1 MMKRRG
7 TFPVMPALVPPARP
21 KPLRRGEGP
30 AIHVFERARLQ
41 DVDARDKRGH
51 DELNVEILVLESS
64 MQTPPRRP
72 ASATRVVDVLVP
84 VALDQ
89 AYSYRVPAE
98 LDLQPGDV
106 VGVPLGA
113 REVIGV
119 VWADNPNPDPR
130 LHNRLKDIAE
140 KLDMPRF
147 REELRSLVD
156 WVASYTLAPRGQV
169 LRMTLRMGEHLG
181 PERVRLGVRLVGAP
195 PQRLTPARRR
205 LLEILSD
212 GLLHGKSEL
221 AKEAGCSASVIDGL
235 VDEGT
240 LAVEHMPRAAPPPAP
255 DPTFAEP
262 DFSPDQRLAAERL
275 RQLVAGGFEVALL
288 DGVTGSG
295 KTEVYFEAVAEVL
308 KRGEQILIL
317 MPEIA
322 LTGQFLDRFAA
333 RFGAR
338 PLEWHSE
345 LTPRTRARN
354 YAAIASGEAP
364 VVVGARSA
372 LFLPYAKLGLLI
384 VDEEHDQAYKQEDGA
399 HYHARDM
406 AVVRASIAKIP
417 IVLASATPSVETE
430 VNARKGRY
438 QRVPL
443 PSRFGGQHMPHIE
456 AIDLR
461 QEGPGRG
468 RFIAPRLAEQIG
480 FAIERRE
487 QALLFLNRRGY
498 APLTLCRACGHRFA
512 CTICDAWLVDHR
524 FRQRLVCHHCGFSMP
539 RPHLCPHCG
548 AEESLAAIGPG
559 VERLQEEAAAL
570 FPGARTMV
578 LSSDLI
584 TSIEAMR
591 SELNEIAEGRVDI
604 IIGTQLVAK
613 GHNFPRLNLVGVIDA
628 DLGLGN
634 GDPRAAERT
643 FQLLNQVIGRAG
655 RDQGRG
661 VGFLQTHQPEHPVMK
676 ALVACDRE
684 AFYASEI
691 DSRERTGYPPF
702 GRLASLIISAGDRPS
717 AEGFARKLASAA
729 PFDERIKVLGPAE
742 APLAVIKG
750 RYRYRILVKS
760 PRSLDLSG
768 YLRQWLAAAPKTTG
782 NLKLEVDVDPQS
794 FL

>member
-1 MMKRRG
+1 MDRSTRAN
-7 TFPVMPALVPPARP
+7 PSPA
-21 KPLRRGEGP
+21 
-30 AIHVFERARLQ
+30 
-41 DVDARDKRGH
+41 
-51 DELNVEILVLESS
+51 
-64 MQTPPRRP
+64 
-72 ASATRVVDVLVP
+72 ASAARVVDVLVP
-84 VALDQ
+84 VALNQ
-89 AYSYRVPAE
+89 AYSYRLPRGV
-98 LDLQPGDV
+98 DLQPGDV
-106 VGVPLGA
+106 VAVPLGP

-119 VWADNPNPDPR
+119 VWAENANPDPR
-130 LHNRLKDIAE
+130 LHNRLKEVGE
-140 KLDMPRF
+140 KLDVPPLRQ
-147 REELRSLVD
+147 ELRSLVD
-156 WVASYTLAPRGQV
+156 WVANYTLSSRGMV

-181 PERVRLGVRLVGAP
+181 PERVRLGVRLIGEVP
-195 PQRLTPARRR
+195 KRMTPARRR
-205 LLEILSD
+205 LIEMLSD
-212 GLLHGKSEL
+212 GLLHGKSEA
-221 AKEAGCSASVIDGL
+221 AKQAGVSAGVIDGL

-240 LAVEHMPRAAPPPAP
+240 LAVEPMARALAPPAP
-255 DPTFAEP
+255 DPSFAEP
-262 DFSPDQRLAAERL
+262 DFSAEQRTAADALQTLAAKGEF
-275 RQLVAGGFEVALL
+275 QVALL

-295 KTEVYFEAVAEVL
+295 KTEVYFEAVAETL
-308 KRGEQILIL
+308 RSGKQTLIL

-333 RFGAR
+333 RFGVR

-354 YAAIASGEAP
+354 WAALAAGEAK
-364 VVVGARSA
+364 VVIGARSA
-372 LFLPYAKLGLLI
+372 LFLPYANLGLII
-384 VDEEHDQAYKQEDGA
+384 VDEEHDQAYKQDEGA

-406 AVVRASIAKIP
+406 AVVRAHIAKIP

-438 QRVPL
+438 QRVVL

-461 QEGPGRG
+461 REAPIRG
-468 RFIAPRLAEQIG
+468 RFVSPRLAEQIG
-480 FAIERRE
+480 IAIERRE

-498 APLTLCRACGHRFA
+498 APLTLCRACGHRFG

-524 FRQRLVCHHCGFSMP
+524 FRQRLVCHHCSFSMP
-539 RPHLCPHCG
+539 RPHVCPHCA
-548 AEESLAAIGPG
+548 AEQSLVAVGPG

-570 FPGARTMV
+570 FPDARTMV
-578 LSSDLI
+578 LSSDLV

-591 SELNEIAEGRVDI
+591 SELTEIAEGRVDI

-613 GHNFPRLNLVGVIDA
+613 GHNFPRLNLVGVVDA

-655 RDQGRG
+655 REQGRG
-661 VGFLQTHQPEHPVMK
+661 VGYLQTHQPEHPVMK

-691 DSRERTGYPPF
+691 EARERTGYPPF
-702 GRLASLIISAGDRPS
+702 GRLASLIISAGDRPT
-717 AEGFARKLASAA
+717 AEGFARRLAAIA
-729 PFDERIKVLGPAE
+729 PIDERIKVLGPAE

-750 RYRYRILVKS
+750 RYRFRLLVKS
-760 PRSLDLSG
+760 ARGVDLSS
-768 YLRQWLAAAPKTTG
+768 YLREWLAAGPKTKG
-782 NLKLEVDVDPQS
+782 NLKLEIDVDPQS

>member
-1 MMKRRG
+1 MDHAHR
-7 TFPVMPALVPPARP
+7 T
-21 KPLRRGEGP
+21 
-30 AIHVFERARLQ
+30 
-41 DVDARDKRGH
+41 
-51 DELNVEILVLESS
+51 
-64 MQTPPRRP
+64 TT
-72 ASATRVVDVLVP
+72 SAATSTRVVDVLVP

-89 AYSYRVPAE
+89 TYSYRAPRGVE
-98 LDLQPGDV
+98 LKPGDV
-106 VGVPLGA
+106 VCVPLGA
-113 REVIGV
+113 REVVAV
-119 VWADNPNPDPR
+119 VWAENANPDPR
-130 LHNRLKDIAE
+130 LHNRLKDVSE
-140 KLDMPRF
+140 KLDVPPLKP
-147 REELRSLVD
+147 ELRALVD
-156 WVASYTLAPRGQV
+156 WVSNYTLSARGMV
-169 LRMTLRMGEHLG
+169 LRMTLRMGENLG
-181 PERVRLGVRLVGAP
+181 PERTRAGVRLVGEP
-195 PQRLTPARRR
+195 PRRLTPARRR
-205 LLEILSD
+205 LIECLSD
-212 GLLHGKSEL
+212 GLLHGKSD
-221 AKEAGCSASVIDGL
+221 AAREAGVSVGVIDGL

-240 LAVEHMPRAAPPPAP
+240 LTVEPMPPAPPPPAP
-255 DPTFAEP
+255 DPDYAQPEFFRE
-262 DFSPDQRLAAERL
+262 QRTAVDAMRALAAN
-275 RQLVAGGFEVALL
+275 GSFHVALL

-295 KTEVYFEAVAEVL
+295 KTEVYFEAIAETIR
-308 KRGEQILIL
+308 RGRQSLIL

-322 LTGQFLDRFAA
+322 LTGQFLDRFAN
-333 RFGAR
+333 RFGVQ
-338 PLEWHSE
+338 PLEWHSG

-354 YAAIASGEAP
+354 WAAIASGEAS
-364 VVVGARSA
+364 VIVGARSA
-372 LFLPYAKLGLLI
+372 LFMPYANLGLI
-384 VDEEHDQAYKQEDGA
+384 VIDEEHDQAYKQDDGA

-406 AVVRASIAKIP
+406 AVVRANIAKIP

-438 QRVPL
+438 QRVAL

-461 QEGPGRG
+461 REAPPRG
-468 RFIAPRLAEQIG
+468 RFISPRLAEEIG
-480 FAIERRE
+480 HAVERRE

-539 RPHLCPHCG
+539 RPPTCPHCA
-548 AEESLAAIGPG
+548 AENSLVAVGPG

-570 FPGARTMV
+570 FPQARTMV

-584 TSIEAMR
+584 TSIETMR

-613 GHNFPRLNLVGVIDA
+613 GHHFPRLNLVGVIDA

-643 FQLLNQVIGRAG
+643 WQLLNQVVGRAG

-661 VGFLQTHQPEHPVMK
+661 VGYLQTHQPEHPVMK

-691 DSRERTGYPPF
+691 EGRERAGYPPF
-702 GRLASLIISAGDRPS
+702 GRLASLIISAGDRPT
-717 AEGFARKLASAA
+717 AEGFARKLAALA
-729 PFDERIKVLGPAE
+729 PLDERIQVLGPAE

-750 RYRYRILVKS
+750 RYRFRLLVKS
-760 PRSLDLSG
+760 ARNVDLSH
-768 YLRQWLAAAPKTTG
+768 YLREWLAAGPKPKG
-782 NLKLEVDVDPQS
+782 NLKLEIDVDPQS

>member
-1 MMKRRG
+1 MDDLP
-7 TFPVMPALVPPARP
+7 T
-21 KPLRRGEGP
+21 
-30 AIHVFERARLQ
+30 
-41 DVDARDKRGH
+41 
-51 DELNVEILVLESS
+51 SS
-64 MQTPPRRP
+64 P
-72 ASATRVVDVLVP
+72 ASHAPASVVDVLVP
-84 VALDQ
+84 VAIDQ
-89 AYSYRVPAE
+89 AYSYRVPRG
-98 LDLQPGDV
+98 LSLKPGDV
-106 VGVPLGA
+106 VAVPLGA
-113 REVIGV
+113 REVLGV
-119 VWADNPNPDPR
+119 VWAENPNPDPR
-130 LHNRLKDIAE
+130 LHNRLKDVAE
-140 KLDMPRF
+140 KLDVPPLRD
-147 REELRSLVD
+147 ELRRMVD
-156 WVASYTLAPRGQV
+156 WVSTYTLSARGMV
-169 LRMTLRMGEHLG
+169 LRMCLRMGEHLG
-181 PERVRLGVRLVGAP
+181 PERQRMGVRLVGSP
-195 PQRLTPARRR
+195 PQRMTPARRR

-212 GLLHGKSEL
+212 GLLHGKSDV
-221 AKEAGCSASVIDGL
+221 AKEADVSPGVIDGL

-240 LAVEHMPRAAPPPAP
+240 LQVEPMPRENPAP
-255 DPTFAEP
+255 EPDPDFAP
-262 DFSPDQRLAAERL
+262 ADFSPEQARAAETMRG
-275 RQLVAGGFEVALL
+275 LVTAGGFQAALI

-295 KTEVYFEAVAEVL
+295 KTEVYFEAVAEVV
-308 KRGEQILIL
+308 RQGRQSLIL

-322 LTGQFLDRFAA
+322 LTGQFLDRFAQ
-333 RFGAR
+333 RFGVR

-354 YAAIASGEAP
+354 WASIAAGEAR

-372 LFLPYAKLGLLI
+372 LFLPYADLGLII

-438 QRVPL
+438 TRIPL
-443 PSRFGGQHMPHIE
+443 PSRFGGQHMPQIE

-461 QEGPGRG
+461 REPPMRG
-468 RFIAPRLAEQIG
+468 RFISPRLAEQIG

-539 RPHLCPHCG
+539 RPPACPHCG
-548 AEESLAAIGPG
+548 AEGSLVAVGPG
-559 VERLQEEAAAL
+559 VERLQEEAANL
-570 FPGARTMV
+570 FPNARTMV

-584 TSIEAMR
+584 TSIETMR
-591 SELNEIAEGRVDI
+591 AELNEIAEGRVDI

-613 GHNFPRLNLVGVIDA
+613 GHNFPRLNLVGVVDA
-628 DLGLGN
+628 DLGLSN

-691 DSRERTGYPPF
+691 DIRERTLYPPF
-702 GRLASLIISAGDRPS
+702 GRLASLIISAGDRPT
-717 AEGFARKLASAA
+717 AEGFGRQLASAA
-729 PFDERIKVLGPAE
+729 PFDERVQVLGPAE

-750 RYRYRILVKS
+750 RYRFRLLVKS
-760 PRSLDLSG
+760 VRGFDLSN
-768 YLRQWLAAAPKTTG
+768 YLRSWLAKGPKTKG